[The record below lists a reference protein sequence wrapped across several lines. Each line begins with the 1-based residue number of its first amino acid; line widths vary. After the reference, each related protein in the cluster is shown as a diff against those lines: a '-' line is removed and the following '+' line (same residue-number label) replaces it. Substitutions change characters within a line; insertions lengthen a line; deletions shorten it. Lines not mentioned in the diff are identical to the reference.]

1 MGGRYDVSVRGT
13 QNLERLFR
21 VGTDMVQIFAVKI
34 NVCRYITDACI
45 QVDVSSLESSING
58 RVK

>member
-21 VGTDMVQIFAVKI
+21 VGTDMVQIFADKI
-34 NVCRYITDACI
+34 NVCRYITDARI
-45 QVDVSSLESSING
+45 QVYVTSCGALFQLG
-58 RVK
+58 